1 MSKIVFENL
10 PLEPASFKEIDGIT
24 EDRIF
29 SGRSENQRL
38 FASSDRGSV
47 DLGLMVSLAIW

>member
-24 EDRIF
+24 EDQDLQWKIRESKIVCQL
-29 SGRSENQRL
+29 RQR
-38 FASSDRGSV
+38 FC
-47 DLGLMVSLAIW
+47 